1 MNKRIITTVLLAFSL
16 ALLLGA
22 CRMPASRA
30 PQAEPTTDELP
41 FPDVPTDSPLVR
53 DILSQTQTAIAA
65 SQGGAQ
71 VTPQPEGTDAQ
82 SGGGVGTPQAVVQA
96 TQAPSGNGS
105 QSGGGSPEQPSQSYE
120 IPPTPTT
127 PSTYTLQKGEFPF
140 CIARRYNL
148 DPSALLAAN
157 NMNINTKVS
166 IGTTL
171 NLPQSGSWGANFGS
185 RSLRAHPTTY
195 SVQAG
200 DTLNSV
206 ACLFGDV
213 HPESIAAANG
223 LSAGASLTPGSSINI
238 P

>member
-1 MNKRIITTVLLAFSL
+1 
-16 ALLLGA
+16 
-22 CRMPASRA
+22 MPASQSPA
-30 PQAEPTTDELP
+30 NEPTTDELP

-53 DILSQTQTAIAA
+53 DILSQTQTAIAV

-71 VTPQPEGTDAQ
+71 TTPQPEGTDSQA
-82 SGGGVGTPQAVVQA
+82 GGGVNTQQPVLQA
-96 TQAPSGNGS
+96 TQAPANG
-105 QSGGGSPEQPSQSYE
+105 QQTGGGAPQQPAAPAAPSYE
-120 IPPTPTT
+120 IPPTPET

-148 DPSALLAAN
+148 DPAALLAAN
-157 NMNINTKVS
+157 NMGVNTKVS
-166 IGTTL
+166 VGVTL
-171 NLPQSGSWGANFGS
+171 NLPTSGTWGSNFGA
-185 RSLRAHPTTY
+185 RSLRTHPTTY

-200 DTLNSV
+200 DTLNSI

-223 LSAGASLTPGSSINI
+223 LSDGASLTAGASINI

>member
-1 MNKRIITTVLLAFSL
+1 MNKKVTTIVLLAFSL

-22 CRMPASRA
+22 CRMPASTA
-30 PQAEPTTDELP
+30 PQAEPTTEELP
-41 FPDVPTDSPLVR
+41 FPDVPTENPLVR

-71 VTPQPEGTDAQ
+71 ATPQPAGTDDQ
-82 SGGGVGTPQAVVQA
+82 TGGGVGTQQAVVQA
-96 TQAPSGNGS
+96 TQASSGSGN
-105 QSGGGSPEQPSQSYE
+105 QSGGGSPEQPSGPIE

-127 PSTYTLQKGEFPF
+127 PSSYTLQKGEFPF

-148 DPSALLAAN
+148 DPGALLNAN
-157 NMNINTKVS
+157 NMNVNTKVS
-166 IGTTL
+166 VGTTL
-171 NLPQSGSWGANFGS
+171 TLPQSGSWGSNFGS
-185 RSLRAHPTTY
+185 RSLRAHPTSY
-195 SVQAG
+195 GVQAG

-223 LSAGASLTPGSSINI
+223 LGAGAGLTPGSTINI